1 MSSSAIS
8 ESIHGQ
14 EEQRGAVWT
23 SWLGCRV
30 PAHFGDPAR
39 EYERVRGS
47 AGLFDRT
54 YRGLISASGRE
65 TTAFLDRMISSEVTR
80 LAAGEGQPAAFL
92 TPKGKLVGVFR
103 VFKVAAEV
111 FLLMFAEPLRPE
123 FLKTCSKY
131 AFLSDVELQDASEDW
146 AVFSVEGP
154 RAAEATAEVFQR
166 PVPSPGAGPA
176 SWEGEPTWI
185 APGGE
190 SPEGGVDLF
199 VTARAA
205 GGVWQGLRQA
215 AEKLGGGPVGR
226 EAAEILRLE
235 AGVPFFGIDF
245 NENNFPNEAGFE
257 AALSYSKCYV
267 GQEVVARMKTYGHAN
282 RALRGVRIDGEA
294 VPAPGAALRGGEGEA
309 GAITSA
315 VKSPRRGVIA
325 LAMVGR
331 RCWSAG
337 TPVTVQVPE
346 GEAKGEIVALPFVQL
361 KSK

>member
-1 MSSSAIS
+1 M
-8 ESIHGQ
+8 
-14 EEQRGAVWT
+14 VFT

-30 PAHFGDPAR
+30 PAHFGDPVR
-39 EYERVRGS
+39 EYQHVQRS

-54 YRGLISASGRE
+54 YRGLVLASGRE

-103 VFKVAAEV
+103 VFKTAAEA

-131 AFLSDVELQDASEDW
+131 AFLSDVQLQDASQAW

-154 RAAEATAEVFQR
+154 RSGEVTAEVFQR
-166 PVPSPGAGPA
+166 TVPSPGAGSA
-176 SWEGEPTWI
+176 FWEGEPVWI

-199 VTARAA
+199 VPARAA
-205 GGVWQGLRQA
+205 GGVWRALRQA

-235 AGVPFFGIDF
+235 AGVPYFGIDF
-245 NENNFPNEAGFE
+245 TENNFPNEAGFE
-257 AALSYSKCYV
+257 AALSYAKCYV

-282 RALRGVRIDGEA
+282 RAIRGVRFQGEA
-294 VPAPGAALRGGEGEA
+294 VPPAGAALRGGGSEGEA

-315 VKSPRRGVIA
+315 VKSPRCGVIA
-325 LAMVGR
+325 LAMLGR
-331 RCWSAG
+331 RCGSAG
-337 TPVTVQVPE
+337 TPVTVQWPG
-346 GEAKGEIVALPFVQL
+346 GEAKGEVAPLPFVQL